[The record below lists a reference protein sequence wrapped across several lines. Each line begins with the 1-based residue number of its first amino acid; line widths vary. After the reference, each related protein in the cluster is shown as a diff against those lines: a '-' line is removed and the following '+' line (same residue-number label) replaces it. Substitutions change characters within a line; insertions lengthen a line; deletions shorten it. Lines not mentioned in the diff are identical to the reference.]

1 MGSTAA
7 AAAVADA
14 DRENHTKTQHFLNP
28 LATTTITTPQY
39 SAHPDQPL
47 VPAKVNPF
55 NQTASNHSNQQQ
67 QQHFQN
73 MVKSQQAANTMGK
86 QKINRSTPNGEESPS
101 RQLLP
106 ILVCL
111 ITFATVLSVL
121 IIYMDTTEI
130 RHQQF
135 RLNMS
140 RDYELQ
146 GISQDNPG
154 LISYVREVHL
164 RKYANTPYFAQ
175 PEEGEEQEQ
184 EDQHLEPKKKNSDDW
199 DFRGR
204 RELTPKM
211 AQFVVEDL
219 LAGKH
224 RGVFVQSMT
233 GANDALMT
241 AQWLIGGAAW
251 TGVIIEPEPR
261 KYFNYRKHYGHRGVD
276 AVHACVSP
284 NEYPKE
290 VTLRAEE
297 EEENEV
303 KINSVLG
310 GGGGTEEDEDTEA
323 WFHSRVKCFPLYT
336 ILLATNRTKVD
347 LLSLGCH
354 GKHLQVSEIVFG
366 NGCFDGARINIRG
379 RIDKF
384 GN

>member
-7 AAAVADA
+7 AAAVAVA
-14 DRENHTKTQHFLNP
+14 DLHRENNEKHTKVHNFLNP
-28 LATTTITTPQY
+28 LATTPQY
-39 SAHPDQPL
+39 SAHPAQPQ
-47 VPAKVNPF
+47 VPPKVNPF
-55 NQTASNHSNQQQ
+55 NKTALNHSNQQQ
-67 QQHFQN
+67 QQLFQN
-73 MVKSQQAANTMGK
+73 MVKSQQAAAANTLGK

-175 PEEGEEQEQ
+175 PEEEEEDQEQ
-184 EDQHLEPKKKNSDDW
+184 QQQVKTKKKNSESDW
-199 DFRGR
+199 DYRGR
-204 RELTPKM
+204 RELTPEM

-219 LAGKH
+219 LAGKR

-241 AQWLIGGAAW
+241 AQWLVGGAAW

-276 AVHACVSP
+276 TVHACVSP

-310 GGGGTEEDEDTEA
+310 GGATDEDEDTEA

-354 GKHLQVSEIVFG
+354 GKHLQVSDFVYRSD
-366 NGCFDGARINIRG
+366 CFD
-379 RIDKF
+379 
-384 GN
+384 